1 MLEEQKNIN
10 PNNKSCL
17 EKMKGQFTLKYIFLY
32 LTPSKRLEL
41 VRYNKRYQ
49 EMLNIGLNDYE
60 KEYKKI
66 GIEIELNPVKNNPAI
81 FINIPKKKEPYFH
94 IFFDDDVRES
104 IIKKN
109 FITKNEKIKRA
120 KIVIDDGVKS
130 LAKLFMECKC
140 IQRINFIKFNIKNI
154 NNMSRMFQGC
164 SSLEEI
170 LFSNIITDEVKRME
184 SMFSNC
190 SSLKEINL
198 SKFETNNVR
207 NMSWMFHGCSSLE
220 KINLS
225 NFSTKNVKD
234 MRNMFFNCSS
244 IKHLDLSCFD
254 TNNVKDMQNMFGYCS
269 SLESLDL
276 SNFNTDSV
284 GNMSAM
290 FIGCSKLEKLNL
302 ANFHGHN
309 AGNIGMMFQ
318 DCTSLK
324 ELDLSQFVT
333 NNAYNNGSKTLF
345 ITSSSCTSFLT
356 NMKIKNVII
365 TSGMFSGC
373 KALKYSSVVDLLIL
387 NELIKHK

>member
-1 MLEEQKNIN
+1 MTEEQKNIN

-32 LTPSKRLEL
+32 LNPNKQLQL
-41 VRYNKRYQ
+41 IRYNKRYQ
-49 EMLNIGLNDYE
+49 EMLNIGINDYE

-66 GIEIELNPVKNNPAI
+66 GIEIELNPVKNNPAK
-81 FINIPKKKEPYFH
+81 FINIPKKNEPYFH

-109 FITKNEKIKRA
+109 FITKNEKIKRV

-140 IQRINFIKFNIKNI
+140 IKRIHFVKFNIKNI
-154 NNMSRMFQGC
+154 NNMSWMFQDC

-170 LFSNIITDEVKRME
+170 LFSNIITDKVKSME

-207 NMSWMFHGCSSLE
+207 NMRWMFHYCPSL
-220 KINLS
+220 KRINLS
-225 NFSTKNVKD
+225 NFSTQNVKD
-234 MRNMFFNCSS
+234 MRNMFFFCSS
-244 IKHLDLSCFD
+244 LTHLDLSCFD
-254 TNNVKDMQNMFGYCS
+254 TNNVKDMQNMFGHCS

-284 GNMSAM
+284 GNMNAM
-290 FIGCSKLEKLNL
+290 FNGCSKLKKLNL
-302 ANFHGHN
+302 SNFHGHN
-309 AGNIGMMFQ
+309 VGNIGIMFQ

-333 NNAYNNGSKTLF
+333 NNVYNNGSITKV
-345 ITSSSCTSFLT
+345 ITSSCANFFT

-373 KALKYSSVVDLLIL
+373 KALKYSSVVDSLIL
-387 NELIKHK
+387 DELIKHK